1 MFWLNLAT
9 GQTYRKFNWEF
20 AKLCAYIISKWNIKW
35 RLVFQ
40 CVSTSCCCMQL
51 YVDEASRSRK
61 LSHNGFKLPAKIEMR
76 EYCEE
81 AMWVWLFQYHKCQKI
96 LSNHKSKTSDFWRVF
111 CMSDVE
117 NPIRTFWI
125 SQYSHC

>member
-1 MFWLNLAT
+1 MVWLNLAT
-9 GQTYRKFNWEF
+9 GQIYRKFNWEF

-61 LSHNGFKLPAKIEMR
+61 LLHNGLTVDM
-76 EYCEE
+76 
-81 AMWVWLFQYHKCQKI
+81 
-96 LSNHKSKTSDFWRVF
+96 
-111 CMSDVE
+111 
-117 NPIRTFWI
+117 PIPQRFSLLGDSGNRGLHFFIPRGSLDLEPIPRGPLEFLGYWI
-125 SQYSHC
+125 PLNEPSLVINMTHQS